1 MINGRAE
8 ASAGNTSNLSG
19 DHVIPNQRLSIQVSF
34 DPRKRNL
41 RVTGIHPYRIN
52 WRLCSLERTPRL
64 SATHSQTMN
73 SDDPDVTKNEPL
85 PTEGGESVRKT
96 HEVFGET
103 TAGANTNIADSE
115 LWIGRQL
122 GKYVITGVL
131 GVGGMGV
138 VLKAHDQTIERDV
151 AIKVLPPELA
161 TNERTLTRFVYEAK
175 SAGKLNHTN
184 TVMIH
189 EIAQQDE
196 IYYLVMEYV
205 QGGSLSEQ
213 LDRLGG
219 CSVQQ
224 ATKQIIEAANGLA
237 AAHQAGLIHRDVKPA
252 NLMVTQ
258 DGAVKVT
265 DFGLA
270 KRLGSQSMQVTQAG
284 QLIGTPYYMSPEQCK
299 SSSIDE
305 RSDIYSLGAT
315 YYSLLTGKHP
325 FEDSDSVVKVMFA
338 HCNAPP
344 PDPRQVRNDVPAA
357 CARVIERAMA
367 KQPDQR
373 YQSMDDM
380 RVDLQAILDHH
391 GSDTATLPSEME
403 SSTVA
408 SSVERKW
415 WWMGAALAV
424 IVGMVG
430 LAAPGMFGGSS
441 EADSTSGETTAST
454 EIEAAS
460 PAVVVPTGPP
470 IKVGVL
476 HSSTGTMASS
486 EQPVINATLLAI
498 EEINA
503 RGGLLGRPVE
513 AVVADGE
520 SDPETF
526 AQKAKELIEN
536 DSVCTVFGCWTSASR
551 KTVVP
556 IFEEK
561 NHLLVYPLQY
571 EGIEESPNV
580 IYTGASPNQ
589 QIIPAVKWAFAFEGK
604 RRFFIV
610 GSDYVF
616 PRVANEIIKDQ
627 LSELGAELVGEEF
640 LPLGASDTSGITKKI
655 ALSDADVVMNL
666 INGDTNTAFFRDLRA
681 AGISPEK
688 IPTISFSI
696 GEAELAQMDS
706 LVMNGDYAAWNY
718 FQTVDSP
725 ENQQFV
731 QALKS
736 RYGADC
742 FATDPMEAAYFGVKL
757 WAQAVQAAGGTETP
771 MIRREMRNLR
781 MMAPEGEVRI
791 DPATQHTFKTPR
803 IGRVQSDGQF
813 EIVWTA
819 VKPQPPAPY
828 PPSRTTAAWKAL
840 LHDLYSGWG
849 NQWSAPTK

>member
-1 MINGRAE
+1 
-8 ASAGNTSNLSG
+8 
-19 DHVIPNQRLSIQVSF
+19 
-34 DPRKRNL
+34 
-41 RVTGIHPYRIN
+41 
-52 WRLCSLERTPRL
+52 
-64 SATHSQTMN
+64 MN
-73 SDDPDVTKNEPL
+73 SDDPEVTKNEPL
-85 PTEGGESVRKT
+85 PTVGDKPVGKT

-103 TAGANTNIADSE
+103 TAGANPNVADSE
-115 LWIGRQL
+115 LWIGRRL

-161 TNERTLTRFVYEAK
+161 SNERALTRFVYEAK
-175 SAGKLNHTN
+175 SAGKLNHPN

-196 IYYLVMEYV
+196 IYYLVMEFV

-213 LDRLGG
+213 LDKSGA

-224 ATKQIIEAANGLA
+224 ATEQIIEASNGLA

-258 DGAVKVT
+258 DGTVKVT

-270 KRLGSQSMQVTQAG
+270 KRLDSQSMQVTQAG
-284 QLIGTPYYMSPEQCK
+284 QLIGTPYYMSPEQCE

-344 PDPRQVRNDVPAA
+344 PDPRQVRNDVPTA

-373 YQSMDDM
+373 YQSMNDM
-380 RVDLQAILDHH
+380 RADLQAILDHP
-391 GSDTATLPSEME
+391 GSDAAALPSDSKPSM
-403 SSTVA
+403 A
-408 SSVERKW
+408 RPSVDRKW
-415 WWMGAALAV
+415 WWMGAALVAV
-424 IVGMVG
+424 VGIVG
-430 LAAPGMFGGSS
+430 LASSGMFGGNSGANSASVDTTSS
-441 EADSTSGETTAST
+441 MD
-454 EIEAAS
+454 IEASA
-460 PAVVVPTGPP
+460 PGVVVPTGPP

-498 EEINA
+498 EEINES
-503 RGGLLGRPVE
+503 GGLLGRPVE
-513 AVVADGE
+513 AVIADGE

-526 AQKAKELIEN
+526 ARKAKELIET
-536 DSVCTVFGCWTSASR
+536 DGVCTVFGCWTSASR

-561 NHLLVYPLQY
+561 NHLLVYPVQY

-580 IYTGASPNQ
+580 VYTGASPNQ

-640 LPLGASDTSGITKKI
+640 LPLGASNTSEVVRKI
-655 ALSDADVVMNL
+655 AASDADVILNL

-681 AGISPEK
+681 AGITPEK

-706 LVMNGDYAAWNY
+706 LVMTGDYAAWNY
-718 FQTVDSP
+718 FQSVDSP

-736 RYGADC
+736 RYGAAC

-757 WAQAVQAAGGTETP
+757 WAQAVQAAEGTETP
-771 MIRREMRNLR
+771 SIRREMRNLR
-781 MMAPEGEVRI
+781 MVAPEGEVRI
-791 DPATQHTFKTPR
+791 DPSTQHTFKTPR
-803 IGRVQSDGQF
+803 IGRVQPDGQF

-840 LHDLYSGWG
+840 LHDLYTGWG